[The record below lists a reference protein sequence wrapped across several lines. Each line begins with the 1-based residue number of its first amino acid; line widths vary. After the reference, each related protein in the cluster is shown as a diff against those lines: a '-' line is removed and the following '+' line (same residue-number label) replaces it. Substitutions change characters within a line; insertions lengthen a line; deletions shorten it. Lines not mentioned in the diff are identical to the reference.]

1 MEKKII
7 NLKKDGKTKWKL
19 GNSYFQIFYSGEIKE
34 NKPDGFGI
42 SEEYVFPTYNDDVYM
57 KNSEYK
63 IAWKNYSKNFI
74 YKDNL
79 SYSLI
84 QRYEGHWKNG
94 KRNGK
99 GKLIT
104 FFEVHIEDFMQ
115 GIKRNNDGSPKI
127 YEKKIGTFVDDK
139 EQGIFEVF
147 NGSNWEKFEYKN
159 GQRGE
164 RVK

>member
-1 MEKKII
+1 MEKNII

-63 IAWKNYSKNFI
+63 TAWNNYSKNFI

-94 KRNGK
+94 KTAPVSGESCPAGWCRQTGR
-99 GKLIT
+99 LQ
-104 FFEVHIEDFMQ
+104 FWRHHIGWHVPRAE
-115 GIKRNNDGSPKI
+115 
-127 YEKKIGTFVDDK
+127 
-139 EQGIFEVF
+139 
-147 NGSNWEKFEYKN
+147 
-159 GQRGE
+159 GQSR
-164 RVK
+164 RTHPPSADVPASQVQVRHAA